1 MLCLL
6 GFSRGNSRNVDK
18 SRCFFYGGLL
28 MRMPASNLFFAH
40 LRSPGEGQL
49 LKDHLLNVSAITSR
63 LAAKTGMPR
72 VGALIGFAHDLGK
85 YSTVFQE
92 YLSRVVGDAAM
103 EMEPEFSLRGSVDHS
118 TAGAQIITR
127 GLIGAEEETGRFAT
141 EALALCIASHHSG
154 LIDCIL
160 PNGEDGLLRRLN
172 KDDVLSHR
180 SEAWSSVE
188 TSIRTPLESLLN
200 DPEVAAEI
208 SAAMDRIRA
217 TDSDEVNQPF
227 KQGLLLK
234 VLFSCLID
242 GERTDTADFDKP
254 KSASFRQHGDYVS
267 WQDLIDR
274 LERKLATFQNGGWVD
289 QCRREISSQCLAGAE
304 RLKGIFTL
312 TVPTGGGKTLA
323 SLRFA
328 LHHAQ
333 R

>member
-1 MLCLL
+1 
-6 GFSRGNSRNVDK
+6 
-18 SRCFFYGGLL
+18 
-28 MRMPASNLFFAH
+28 MRMPASSLFFAH

-63 LAAKTGMPR
+63 LAAKTSLPR
-72 VGALIGFAHDLGK
+72 VGALIGLAHDLGK